1 MANTQT
7 LRAKLEAKKKQVEEK
22 LKLLAARE
30 ASQQRKDDTRRK
42 IIVGA
47 LAITHADL
55 DGKEDFRRELYGLVN
70 RYTTRPQDRALFNL
84 EPLETPAGSK
94 PPAS

>member
-30 ASQQRKDDTRRK
+30 AGQRRRDDTRRK

-47 LAITHADL
+47 LAITHAEQ
-55 DGKEDFRRELYGLVN
+55 DGHDEFRRELYSLVS

-84 EPLETPAGSK
+84 EPLETPAEAA
-94 PPAS
+94 PAAS

>member
-1 MANTQT
+1 MADTQT
-7 LRAKLEAKKKQVEEK
+7 LRAKLEAKKKQLEAK
-22 LKLLAARE
+22 LKMLAARE
-30 ASQQRKDDTRRK
+30 AGQRRKDETRRK

-47 LAITHADL
+47 LAMNHAEL
-55 DGKEDFRRELYGLVN
+55 DGKDEFRRELYTLVN

-84 EPLETPAGSK
+84 EPLETPAENE